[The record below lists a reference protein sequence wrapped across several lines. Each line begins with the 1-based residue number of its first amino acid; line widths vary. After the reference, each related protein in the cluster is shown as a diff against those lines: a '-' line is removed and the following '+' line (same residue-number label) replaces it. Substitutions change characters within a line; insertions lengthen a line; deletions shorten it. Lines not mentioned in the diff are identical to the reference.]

1 MIRAELDRPVHRQ
14 AGVTLIELLVATA
27 VGILLLAGVIQIF
40 AGNSQTNRFNDS
52 LARIQE
58 NGRFAIEELTRE
70 IRMAGF
76 LGCTGQLGLV
86 AVNNTLDATAPASF
100 DPFTGLQGWEAS
112 NTGPGDVLTLDFAA
126 ATADVTSA
134 GWTTAPGTA
143 PLQVFQGV
151 PGNDIIR
158 IWRGSEATGRIVATA
173 PNTITLTDEPQFQ
186 DGDMVILSDCQSLDL
201 VRACTV
207 TTAAGEAV
215 LDMDAGGCTA
225 GPTTPTPV
233 VRGTGVGAQ
242 GNRLVGTI
250 FYIGKRGNAAN
261 APPALFR
268 QRVGSDGGLLG
279 AEELAEGVE
288 SMQITYGVDDTGDR
302 RLDRY
307 VTADS
312 VDDWTRVLAVR
323 VSLLLVAPENNIVDP
338 GQQILFNEADQL
350 PGDRRLRQTMTTTIS
365 LRNRTL

>member
-86 AVNNTLDATAPASF
+86 AVNNTLDATTPGSF
-100 DPFTGLQGWEAS
+100 DPFTGLQGWEAT
-112 NTGPGDVLTLDFAA
+112 NTGPGEVLALDVAA
-126 ATADVTSA
+126 ATADVLSA
-134 GWTTAPGTA
+134 GWATAAGTA
-143 PLQVFQGV
+143 PLQAFQAV

-158 IWRGSEATGRIVATA
+158 IWRGGEAAGRIIATA
-173 PNTITLTDEPQFQ
+173 GDTVTLTESPQFQ
-186 DGDMVILSDCQSLDL
+186 NGDMVVLSDCQSLDL
-201 VRACTV
+201 VRACSA
-207 TTAAGEAV
+207 TTAGGETDLDMAGCPAGEPRST
-215 LDMDAGGCTA
+215 L
-225 GPTTPTPV
+225 PL

-242 GNRLVGTI
+242 ANRLVGTV
-250 FYIGKRGNAAN
+250 FYIGKRGNDAA

-268 QRVGSDGGLLG
+268 QRVGGTGALLG
-279 AEELAEGVE
+279 AEELAEGIE

-307 VTADS
+307 VTADA

-323 VSLLLVAPENNIVDP
+323 VSLLLVAPDNNIVDP
-338 GQQILFNEADQL
+338 GQQVRFNEADQL

>member
-1 MIRAELDRPVHRQ
+1 MNRAARHAHPQRQ
-14 AGVTLIELLVATA
+14 TGVTLIELLVATA
-27 VGILLLAGVIQIF
+27 VGVLLLAGVIQIF

-86 AVNNTLDATAPASF
+86 AVNNTLGATAPASF
-100 DPFTGLQGWEAS
+100 DPFTGLQGWEA
-112 NTGPGDVLTLDFAA
+112 NGTGPGEVLALDFAA
-126 ATADVTSA
+126 APADVTGG
-134 GWTTAPGTA
+134 GWTTAAGTA
-143 PLQVFQGV
+143 PLPAFQAV
-151 PGNDIIR
+151 PGNDVIR
-158 IWRGSEATGRIVATA
+158 IWRGGEATGRIIATA
-173 PNTITLTDEPQFQ
+173 GDTVTLTASPQFQ
-186 DGDMVILSDCQSLDL
+186 DGDMVVLSDCQSIDL
-201 VRACTV
+201 VRACDV
-207 TTAAGEAV
+207 TTAADTE
-215 LDMDAGGCTA
+215 LDMAGCPGGEPSSTL
-225 GPTTPTPV
+225 PL

-242 GNRLVGTI
+242 ANRLVGTI
-250 FYIGKRGNAAN
+250 FYVGKRGNDAAS
-261 APPALFR
+261 PPALFR
-268 QRVGSDGGLLG
+268 QRIGGNGALLG

-288 SMQITYGVDDTGDR
+288 SLQIVYGVDDTGDR

-307 VTADS
+307 VTADA

-323 VSLLLVAPENNIVDP
+323 VSLLLVAPDNNIVDP
-338 GQQILFNEADQL
+338 GQQVTFNDADQL

>member
-1 MIRAELDRPVHRQ
+1 MTRAAFHRPIPRQ

-86 AVNNTLDATAPASF
+86 AVNNTLGATAPASF
-100 DPFTGLQGWEAS
+100 DPFTGLQGWEAT
-112 NTGPGDVLTLDFAA
+112 NTGPGEVLALDLAA
-126 ATADVTSA
+126 ATADVLTGDWDSSV
-134 GWTTAPGTA
+134 GSP
-143 PLQVFQGV
+143 PLQAFQAV

-158 IWRGSEATGRIVATA
+158 VWRGGEAAGRIIATA
-173 PNTITLTDEPQFQ
+173 GDTVTLTASPQFQ
-186 DGDMVILSDCQSLDL
+186 DGDMVVLSDCQSLDL
-201 VRACTV
+201 VRACNV
-207 TTAAGEAV
+207 TTTAVETELDMAGCPAGEPRST
-215 LDMDAGGCTA
+215 L
-225 GPTTPTPV
+225 PL

-242 GNRLVGTI
+242 ANRLVGTI
-250 FYIGKRGNAAN
+250 FYIGKRGNDATS
-261 APPALFR
+261 PPALFR
-268 QRVGSDGGLLG
+268 QRVGGDGALLG

-288 SMQITYGVDDTGDR
+288 SMQITYGIDDTGDR

-307 VTADS
+307 VTADA

-323 VSLLLVAPENNIVDP
+323 VSLLLVAPDNNIVDP
-338 GQQILFNEADQL
+338 GQQVTFNNADQL